1 MTWELKPEIK
11 KEVRKVEI
19 EEKKKNY
26 TSSKEKCK
34 EICT

>member
-1 MTWELKPEIK
+1 MTWELKPKIK

-19 EEKKKNY
+19 EEKKNY
-26 TSSKEKCK
+26 TSSKEKGK